1 MENIQ
6 SAVLSAASSKPSDF
20 KQHIYSALQAK
31 VYDALQ
37 THKVEVAGSLFRDND
52 DTQEDNSESEFQSS
66 SEGNVD
72 EDL

>member
-20 KQHIYSALQAK
+20 KQHVYHALQAK
-31 VYDALQ
+31 VHDALE
-37 THKVEVAGSLFRDND
+37 TRKVQVAGSLFRDND
-52 DTQEDNSESEFQSS
+52 DTQEDNLESEFQSS